1 MPIHRLTNNP
11 IITPFMDRRMGRNV
25 NGPSLIRVP
34 DWVPDPLG
42 RYYLYFAHHRGA
54 YIRLAYADELAGPWK
69 THEPGVLAVEQS
81 YFTEHVASPDVHI
94 DEDTRLI
101 RMYFHGLVSPP
112 NNQGTRVA
120 FSFDGLSFIVSPPLL
135 GGPYFRVFQWG
146 GDYYAWAMGGHFW
159 RSSDGLEPFD
169 KGPECGFPPKVRH
182 GAVLLEED
190 KLVVLFSSIGDTP
203 ERIFASEVLL
213 DRPWKEWR
221 ASEPKEV
228 IRPETDYEGG
238 NLKLE
243 ASERG
248 EINEP
253 VRQLRDPAVFRDG
266 EDVYFLY
273 SVAGENGIA
282 IARIE

>member
-1 MPIHRLTNNP
+1 MPIHRLPNNP

-94 DEDTRLI
+94 DEETRLI

-135 GGPYFRVFQWG
+135 GDPYFRVFQWKG
-146 GDYYAWAMGGHFW
+146 AYYAWVMGGHFW
-159 RSSDGLEPFD
+159 RSPDGLEPFE
-169 KGPECGFPPKVRH
+169 KGPECGFPPKARH

-203 ERIFASEVLL
+203 ERILAAEVPL

-221 ASEPKEV
+221 ASAPKEV
-228 IRPETDYEGG
+228 IRPETDDEGG
-238 NLKLE
+238 DLPLE
-243 ASERG
+243 ASEKG

-253 VRQLRDPAVFRDG
+253 VRQLRDPAVFRDR
-266 EDVYFLY
+266 EDVYLLY

>member
-1 MPIHRLTNNP
+1 MSIQRLPNNP

-34 DWVPDPLG
+34 DWVPNPLG

-54 YIRLAYADELAGPWK
+54 YIRLAYADDLAGPWK
-69 THEPGVLAVEQS
+69 THEPGVLSVEQS

-94 DEDTRLI
+94 DDETRLI

-112 NNQGTRVA
+112 GNQGTRVA

-159 RSSDGLEPFD
+159 RSPDGLEPFE
-169 KGPECGFPPKVRH
+169 KGPNRGFPPKARH
-182 GAVLLEED
+182 GAMLLEDD

-203 ERIFASEVLL
+203 ERILASEVLL

-228 IRPETDYEGG
+228 LRPETDYEGG

-253 VRQLRDPAVFRDG
+253 VRQLRDPGVFREG
-266 EDVYFLY
+266 SDVYLLY